1 MARIKL
7 KNLLIKLT
15 KNKNLNMF
23 TKHNNKPP
31 TIESASNARCYYPP
45 AFREGR
51 LSQHVGDA
59 KEGSKTYCK
68 LKYSI
73 KSK

>member
-23 TKHNNKPP
+23 TKHNNKTRSNQFKPRCHHSP
-31 TIESASNARCYYPP
+31 LAGESQ
-45 AFREGR
+45 
-51 LSQHVGDA
+51 SQLVGDA
-59 KEGSKTYCK
+59 KEGVNKK
-68 LKYSI
+68 FHKIKYSI